1 MDLSA
6 TYRRAVWSQYKKDL
20 RSTHVQLHIF
30 LGLAP
35 PCLTSLLTLLYLISY
50 GPPTFAP
57 AHEILVPLLLE
68 ALGFAVPI
76 AFYLFYMLGG
86 ARRKVYEKQQREIQ
100 CLNNKI
106 KALTPTEPALTVA
119 LECSSNTC
127 ALIITNA
134 GGVADIAVR
143 LIEATGFNP
152 GLRAGEKFLPL
163 RGDMS
168 HLTLRAN
175 TGPLRAHVASWEA
188 VARTPYLWTLS
199 YLEAGRIF
207 TTYFQSS
214 MRPGTTVYN
223 RATISVAI
231 ESTPGGIRT
240 LFFEGSSILL
250 ILPARSTYI

>member
-1 MDLSA
+1 MDLPA
-6 TYRRAVWSQYKKDL
+6 TYRRAVWSQYKEDL

-35 PCLTSLLTLLYLISY
+35 PCVTSVLTFFYLLNY

-68 ALGFAVPI
+68 GTGFGFPI
-76 AFYLFYMLGG
+76 VFYLFYMLGG
-86 ARRKVYEKQQREIQ
+86 ARRKVYEKQQRELQ
-100 CLNNKI
+100 WLNNKI
-106 KALTPTEPALTVA
+106 KELTPTEPALAVSLKCTGNA
-119 LECSSNTC
+119 C
-127 ALIITNA
+127 ALIITNT
-134 GGVADIAVR
+134 GGVADVAVR

-163 RGDMS
+163 RGDLS

-175 TGPLRAHVASWEA
+175 TGHIRVHVASWEA
-188 VARTPYLWTLS
+188 VARTPYLWTLR

-240 LFFEGSSILL
+240 LVFEGGSCYFVES
-250 ILPARSTYI
+250 